1 MVTKAIIKNINWTT
15 SSNGTQQAYSVELS
29 IPFLNTVQDGIICTL
44 PKCNFYPTIGDIV
57 FVTFENYD
65 INKPIIIGCLFKETG
80 NTSSTSIE
88 TESLI
93 VNGLCELS
101 KDTTIGDVTY
111 NELKYLEGL
120 QQNLQQSLNN
130 IEDRLKALE
139 DNN

>member
-1 MVTKAIIKNINWTT
+1 MVTKAIIKDINWTT
-15 SSNGTQQAYSVELS
+15 ATDGTQQAYSVELN

-44 PKCNFYPTIGDIV
+44 PKCNFYPTIGDVV

-80 NTSSTSIE
+80 NTSNISIE

-93 VNGLCELS
+93 VNGSCKLN
-101 KDTTIGDVTY
+101 KDIDIAGITY

-120 QQNLQQSLNN
+120 QQNLQQSLND
-130 IEDRLKALE
+130 IEERLKALE